1 MAKAKKSETEN
12 TNYSKEALL
21 KSQKYL
27 EKRDLISILLDD
39 ETEYS
44 LDEVDGLIEEFLNK
58 EVN

>member
-1 MAKAKKSETEN
+1 MAKVKKSETEN
-12 TNYSKEALL
+12 ITYSKEALL

-27 EKRDLISILLDD
+27 EKRDLISILLDN

>member
-1 MAKAKKSETEN
+1 MDDLEN
-12 TNYSKEALL
+12 VNKEIKHLKEAILS
-21 KSQKYL
+21 SQKYL
-27 EKRDLISILLDD
+27 DKRDLINILLDD

>member
-1 MAKAKKSETEN
+1 MDDLEN
-12 TNYSKEALL
+12 INKEIKHLKEAILS
-21 KSQKYL
+21 SQKYL
-27 EKRDLISILLDD
+27 DKRDLINILLDD

>member
-1 MAKAKKSETEN
+1 MDDLKNVNKEIKHL
-12 TNYSKEALL
+12 KEAILS
-21 KSQKYL
+21 SQKYL
-27 EKRDLISILLDD
+27 DKRDLINILLDD

>member
-1 MAKAKKSETEN
+1 MDDLEN
-12 TNYSKEALL
+12 VNEEIKHLKEAILS
-21 KSQKYL
+21 SQKYL
-27 EKRDLISILLDD
+27 DKRDLINILLDD